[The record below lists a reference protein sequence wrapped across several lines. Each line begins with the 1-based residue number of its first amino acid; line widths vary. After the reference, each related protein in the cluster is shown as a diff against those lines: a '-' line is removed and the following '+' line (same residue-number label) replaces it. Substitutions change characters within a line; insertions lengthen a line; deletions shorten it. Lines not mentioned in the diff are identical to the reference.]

1 MFTAHS
7 PAMERSMTDAT
18 PSTHDRDDIVPL
30 AEGPMGQAA
39 TPPGP
44 AFNIGGDGSDEGA
57 TNSAKRS
64 LRSAVRDDLRKG
76 RDWADGRVEAARDQ
90 IRQAPTR
97 ALAYG
102 LGAGVIVG
110 LMLRR

>member
-1 MFTAHS
+1 
-7 PAMERSMTDAT
+7 MTDVT
-18 PSTHDRDDIVPL
+18 SPTYDRDDIVPL
-30 AEGPMGQAA
+30 TDGPMGEAA

-44 AFNIGGDGSDEGA
+44 AFDLDSDGVEDSTEASTAG
-57 TNSAKRS
+57 S
-64 LRSAVRDDLRKG
+64 LRSAVRQDLRKG
-76 RDWADGRVEAARDQ
+76 LYWADGRVEAARDH

-102 LGAGVIVG
+102 LGAGLIVG